1 MVNGKDMNASSR
13 ALLRERGQMYSWS
26 RMRKRHAG
34 GLGSLRLLVMT
45 GFAGIMMSTGCVEVS
60 SSPIDS
66 PAVDAKTDSNAAPA
80 TTPATTPTQSTTP
93 AATAGDALD
102 LARVTNFFIP
112 SSPGVTP
119 DKVRRARVT
128 AKITAASTDGDKLH
142 TSYDRYSFPNNNGVD
157 AIAYFFYVSG
167 GTVMG
172 GKFDWWRAGGQSVKT
187 LENVH
192 LGYGGHRMPA
202 RGTEC
207 WTMISSVDGSQ
218 RSNTCKVEWK

>member
-1 MVNGKDMNASSR
+1 MFLRSHRGK
-13 ALLRERGQMYSWS
+13 YF
-26 RMRKRHAG
+26 AG

-66 PAVDAKTDSNAAPA
+66 PAVDAKNDSNAAPA
-80 TTPATTPTQSTTP
+80 PAAPPATTPT
-93 AATAGDALD
+93 AATGDALD

-112 SSPGVTP
+112 SSPGVNP
-119 DKVRRARVT
+119 DKVRKARVT
-128 AKITAASTDGDKLH
+128 AKITAASTDGDKLY
-142 TSYDRYSFPNNNGVD
+142 TSYDRYSFPNNNGAD

-172 GKFDWWRAGGQSVKT
+172 GKFDWWRTGGQSVKT

-202 RGTEC
+202 KGTEC